1 MKLAIF
7 SLALLSPLASA
18 AQCTIDSQYMQ
29 ASYKVSQQHEVDT
42 AVHTQQFTL
51 WRTPT
56 QAAQQDEQLVEVWQ
70 QLSNQQLR
78 PIRYFVQAKR
88 GIEYQPSEVKAKQNF
103 SSKQQLVSD
112 ELLAKMTLQSEH
124 GEGCDKVQKYQ
135 LKQPHSTIE
144 LTWAVNKK
152 LLESMQVTNSKSS
165 QTITLQSV
173 SFNKQTVQQQFA
185 VWDNYQTTDY
195 ADIGDN
201 ENDPFLAKMINLGFI
216 EHSAT
221 GFYDT
226 NGKALEGGHNHSHH

>member
-1 MKLAIF
+1 MKLVIL

-51 WRTPT
+51 WRTLS

-112 ELLAKMTLQSEH
+112 ELLAKMTLQSER
-124 GEGCDKVQKYQ
+124 GEGCDKVQKYS
-135 LKQPHSTIE
+135 LKQADTTIE
-144 LTWAVNKK
+144 VSWVVNKK
-152 LLESMQVTNSKSS
+152 LLESMHITKPTGS
-165 QTITLQSV
+165 QTIILQSV
-173 SFNKQTVQQQFA
+173 SFDKQTVQQQFA

-201 ENDPFLAKMINLGFI
+201 ESDPFLAKMINLGFI
-216 EHSAT
+216 EHSAP

-226 NGKALEGGHNHSHH
+226 NGKTLKGGHHHSHH